1 MFDEI
6 ERIYIESSSPL
17 RKYRYLYLVVAVV
30 TVLLLIILN
39 KLGNQKGFW
48 ISNFIF
54 FIEPLVARI
63 IGYYMIVKPN
73 SYKQKFFIDGN
84 YTHKIY
90 ERVKN
95 NIKEKLDKNE
105 MYNIETIKV
114 LEKYYTKGQKKEKLE
129 LNKVIAMAV
138 GLGTFF
144 SNPNIYE
151 QIQILIFVLPVIVF
165 FITKYWLDFCLD
177 DVINNKINGTRLN
190 KIFNECLIELVN
202 EKKKNMPPL

>member
-48 ISNFIF
+48 ISNLIF

-73 SYKQKFFIDGN
+73 SCKQKIFIDGN

-138 GLGTFF
+138 GLETFF

-190 KIFNECLIELVN
+190 KIFNEFLIELVN
-202 EKKKNMPPL
+202 EKKKKMPPL